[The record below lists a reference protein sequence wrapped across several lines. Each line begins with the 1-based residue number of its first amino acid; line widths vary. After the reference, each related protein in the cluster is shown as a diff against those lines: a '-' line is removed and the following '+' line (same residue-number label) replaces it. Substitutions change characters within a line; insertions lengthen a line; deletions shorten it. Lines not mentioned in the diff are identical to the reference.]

1 MSVAMGRVL
10 RLRRRRRRKNVTSR
24 IALKGTAFRVVH
36 TQGVSDAAFAA
47 AFALIL
53 RLWSGTMA
61 SSEDTEITLGTG
73 KLLVLFFGLVAICAL
88 FFALGYSL
96 GRKSEPILAAAPA
109 VQAAPPSRT
118 SNSATPAASPMT
130 FYKNVEQKDASA
142 ELTPATDT
150 KTDAPAAPTNAAAT
164 QPATAGSQ
172 AAAAN
177 SDAPST
183 VLPTS
188 AYFVQVAAV
197 TKQEDADALV
207 DALKKKDYPAFIAP
221 QSKMDSFFHVQVG
234 PYSDVKDAEAMRTR
248 LVADGYSPILKK

>member
-1 MSVAMGRVL
+1 
-10 RLRRRRRRKNVTSR
+10 
-24 IALKGTAFRVVH
+24 
-36 TQGVSDAAFAA
+36 
-47 AFALIL
+47 
-53 RLWSGTMA
+53 MA

-96 GRKSEPILAAAPA
+96 GRKSEPILAAAPVA
-109 VQAAPPSRT
+109 QPT
-118 SNSATPAASPMT
+118 STSAKTSSTTPGTTPMT

-150 KTDAPAAPTNAAAT
+150 KADTTAAPAAAT
-164 QPATAGSQ
+164 PAQPAPASQ
-172 AAAAN
+172 TP
-177 SDAPST
+177 DASAQGPST

-207 DALKKKDYPAFIAP
+207 DALKKKDYPAFVAP
-221 QSKMDSFFHVQVG
+221 QSKTDNFFRVQVG

-248 LVADGYSPILKK
+248 LIADGYSPILKK